1 MAEVCKMTGLTY
13 QTLKFYCNEGLV
25 PYVQRD
31 KNNHRLFDD
40 TMVIWVQKLIRLR
53 KYNMNIHEMKE
64 YVTLC
69 LEGTGTFA
77 ERHHMLTVKHQQL
90 CKQIEELQRSIDYI
104 DEQQRTYEEVM
115 NGTRPYISPF
125 DSPRK

>member
-1 MAEVCKMTGLTY
+1 
-13 QTLKFYCNEGLV
+13 
-25 PYVQRD
+25 
-31 KNNHRLFDD
+31 
-40 TMVIWVQKLIRLR
+40 
-53 KYNMNIHEMKE
+53 MNE

-69 LEGTGTFA
+69 LEGTGTFVQ
-77 ERHHMLTVKHQQL
+77 RHHMLTVKRQQL

-125 DSPRK
+125 DAIHK

>member
-1 MAEVCKMTGLTY
+1 MTGLTY

-40 TMVIWVQKLIRLR
+40 SMVIWVQKLIRLR
-53 KYNMNIHEMKE
+53 KCNMSIREMKE

-77 ERHHMLTVKHQQL
+77 ERHHMLTVKRQQL
-90 CKQIEELQRSIDYI
+90 CKQIDELQRSIDYI

>member
-40 TMVIWVQKLIRLR
+40 SMVIWVQKLLRLR
-53 KYNMNIHEMKE
+53 KSNM
-64 YVTLC
+64 
-69 LEGTGTFA
+69 
-77 ERHHMLTVKHQQL
+77 
-90 CKQIEELQRSIDYI
+90 S
-104 DEQQRTYEEVM
+104 
-115 NGTRPYISPF
+115 
-125 DSPRK
+125 

>member
-1 MAEVCKMTGLTY
+1 
-13 QTLKFYCNEGLV
+13 
-25 PYVQRD
+25 
-31 KNNHRLFDD
+31 
-40 TMVIWVQKLIRLR
+40 
-53 KYNMNIHEMKE
+53 MKE

-69 LEGTGTFA
+69 LEGTGTFVQ
-77 ERHHMLTVKHQQL
+77 RHHMLAVKRQQL

-125 DSPRK
+125 DAIHK